1 VSASLLSAGR
11 LGDLRRG
18 AGAFLAWWLS
28 ELAAMLPPGLRA
40 RLHLVRERVDL
51 RVTDEAIE
59 LDLVTAEGSHT
70 VRRFPPD
77 GSEAA
82 LLVET
87 LEATRGK
94 DRRLVLRLAGRAVL
108 VRELSMPAAVEENLD
123 QVLRYEM
130 DRYTPF
136 KADAVYHGHQ
146 VIGRDSAQGRVQVR
160 LVAVPRAFLDHWLQE
175 FGNWGVHPD
184 RVEADQVPGLNL
196 APARAPVAR
205 RRLPGG
211 RALLTG
217 AVVALLVV
225 ALLLP
230 LWKLREVVVQLNRD
244 VAQVQQVAARAQD
257 LREQRDQLLAHS
269 RFLIERKQSRP
280 PVVTV
285 LNEMAMVLPD
295 DTWVQSLQFNGH
307 RLVIQ
312 GLSGAAS
319 GLIGRIEDSPLFES
333 VSFAAPVTRDRATGR
348 DVFQIALSIRE
359 ASS

>member
-1 VSASLLSAGR
+1 MSTPSLSAGR
-11 LGDLRRG
+11 LGDLRRE
-18 AGAFLAWWLS
+18 AGAFLAWWIS

-59 LDLVTAEGSHT
+59 LNLVTAEGTRT

-87 LEATRGK
+87 LAATRGK

-160 LVAVPRAFLDHWLQE
+160 LVAVPRTFLDHWLQE

-184 RVEADQVPGLNL
+184 RVEADQAPGVNL
-196 APARAPVAR
+196 APTRGPVVR
-205 RRLPGG
+205 RRLPSG

-230 LWKLREVVVQLNRD
+230 LWKLREVVVQLNRE
-244 VAQVQQVAARAQD
+244 VAQVQQAAARAQD
-257 LREQRDQLLAHS
+257 LREERDRLLDQSLYLVERRAS
-269 RFLIERKQSRP
+269 RY
-280 PVVTV
+280 PVVNV
-285 LNEMAMVLPD
+285 LNELAAILPD
-295 DTWVQSLQFNGH
+295 DTWVQSLQINDR

-312 GLSGAAS
+312 GQSTSAS
-319 GLIGRIEDSPLFES
+319 GLIGRIEASPMFES
-333 VSFAAPVTRDRATGR
+333 VSFAAPVTRDRATGQ
-348 DVFQIALSIRE
+348 DVFQIALSVRE